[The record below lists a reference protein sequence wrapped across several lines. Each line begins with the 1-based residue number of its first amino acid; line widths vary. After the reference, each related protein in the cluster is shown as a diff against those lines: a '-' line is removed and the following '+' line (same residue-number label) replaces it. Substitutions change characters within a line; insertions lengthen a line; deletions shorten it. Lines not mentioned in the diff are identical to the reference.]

1 VLHLTH
7 RGPLAPFARIRS
19 IAVLRGGGLGD
30 VLFATPALMALRA
43 TYPQA
48 RITLLG
54 TALHADML
62 PGRFTGLDQVLVLP
76 GVPGENGIDDA
87 DAYAALDHLSETV
100 DLGVQIHGGGR
111 NSNPFLL
118 RLGARHTVGTSTP
131 DAAGLERSI
140 DYVYYQHEI
149 LRALEVVSLAGA
161 SPVTLEPSIA
171 PTPADLDAGQRLA
184 ADLPGP
190 VLALHPGAS
199 DPRRR
204 WPRAHFAQVAAWA
217 VNAGASVV
225 VLGGPGENR
234 AVAEIVNA
242 AGRLSDRARIHG
254 AADLTMSELI
264 GGLAVA
270 DVLLGNDSGPRHLA
284 QALATPT
291 ASVFWFGNLINA
303 GPFTRQHH
311 RVQMSWTSRCP
322 VCKQDATRVGWT
334 ATRCEHDDSF
344 VADVPVEA
352 VCADVGS
359 LMAMRVRSRDK

>member
-1 VLHLTH
+1 
-7 RGPLAPFARIRS
+7 
-19 IAVLRGGGLGD
+19 
-30 VLFATPALMALRA
+30 
-43 TYPQA
+43 
-48 RITLLG
+48 
-54 TALHADML
+54 
-62 PGRFTGLDQVLVLP
+62 
-76 GVPGENGIDDA
+76 
-87 DAYAALDHLSETV
+87 
-100 DLGVQIHGGGR
+100 
-111 NSNPFLL
+111 
-118 RLGARHTVGTSTP
+118 

-270 DVLLGNDSGPRHLA
+270 DVFLGNDSGPRHLA